1 MKVQG
6 HVIKGQGPDI
16 DLDHR
21 VEKGKTSTEDPIQEA
36 EADLLALEG
45 KCFVFV

>member
-6 HVIKGQGPDI
+6 HAIKGQGPDI
-16 DLDHR
+16 DLDHG
-21 VEKGKTSTEDPIQEA
+21 VEKGKTSIEDLIQGA